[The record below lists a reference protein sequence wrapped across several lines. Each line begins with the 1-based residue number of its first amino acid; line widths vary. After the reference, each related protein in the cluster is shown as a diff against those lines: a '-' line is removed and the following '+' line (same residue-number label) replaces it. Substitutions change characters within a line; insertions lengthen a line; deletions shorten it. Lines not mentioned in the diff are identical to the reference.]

1 MPIFFDR
8 WFIILVIPAFL
19 ISVWAQIRVKT
30 AFSKYSKIGTRSGM
44 TGREACIAIQKM
56 NGISI
61 PVESIQGSMT
71 DHFDPKSNVIRL
83 SQTVG
88 SHNSIAAIGVAAHE
102 TGHALQYAGGYAPIR
117 VRAAIIPVTQFSTGI
132 APWLVIAGIIFSYQY
147 LAYLGVLL
155 FGMAVVFQLITL
167 PVEFNASA
175 RAVRALEAQGIL
187 NSEELDGAKK
197 VLSAAA
203 LTYVAALLVSLMS
216 FLRLLL
222 IISGHGR
229 RNR

>member
-187 NSEELDGAKK
+187 NGAKK

>member
-132 APWLVIAGIIFSYQY
+132 APWLVIAGIIF
-147 LAYLGVLL
+147 
-155 FGMAVVFQLITL
+155 
-167 PVEFNASA
+167 
-175 RAVRALEAQGIL
+175 
-187 NSEELDGAKK
+187 D
-197 VLSAAA
+197 
-203 LTYVAALLVSLMS
+203 
-216 FLRLLL
+216 
-222 IISGHGR
+222 
-229 RNR
+229 